1 MLCHRSFLSPIS
13 ISSCMSVTKTLYHA
27 SYAIL
32 AGLLAATRFVII
44 PANIQMPLLTGSI
57 LFIASHRS
65 LKLNELDAITGKRS
79 SDSESISK
87 KDAMMFPVFGS
98 LALFSLYI
106 AYKFI
111 GKEYMNMLLTSY
123 IMLAGVSAV
132 ANTLEPFHNPLFSS
146 SWREK
151 KHLIHFHIPKILQK
165 IFGEEGQDEF
175 RMHFSK
181 QDVISHLVGLG
192 LAGVFLQTKD
202 FTIHNLFGICFSVQA
217 IRLVS
222 LGQFLNAFILLWG
235 LFVYDVFW
243 VFGTDVMVTV
253 ALSFEAPAKIIFP
266 QSFEPWKQGILG
278 LGDIVIPGIFVALCL
293 RFDDFIHRRSIN
305 KPHHRKNISILESFP
320 KPYFYTVFVNYLFGL
335 GATAL
340 AMHWMKAA
348 QPALLYLVPFTTISV
363 AILPL
368 IKGHIK
374 DLFAYTEDDEKKD
387 NKKEESKETPKKR
400 GKSPAADNGSTRTS
414 PRLNSKGPEGRTR
427 KASEDKKKK

>member
-1 MLCHRSFLSPIS
+1 
-13 ISSCMSVTKTLYHA
+13 MSVTKTLYYG
-27 SYAIL
+27 SYAII
-32 AGLLAATRFVII
+32 AGLLAATRFFII
-44 PANIQMPLLTGSI
+44 PANIQMPLLTGAI
-57 LFIASHRS
+57 LFIGSHQS
-65 LKLNELDAITGKRS
+65 LKLSELDSVTGKRS
-79 SDSESISK
+79 PDSEAISK
-87 KDAMMFPVFGS
+87 KDAMMFPLFGS

-111 GKEYMNMLLTSY
+111 GKEYMNLLLTSY

-132 ANTLEPFHNPLFSS
+132 ANTLEPFFAPLFTSAN
-146 SWREK
+146 WKDK
-151 KHLIHFHIPKILQK
+151 KHLIHFNIPSILRK
-165 IFGEEGQDEF
+165 LVAEEGQTEF

-181 QDVISHLVGLG
+181 QDVVSHLVGLA
-192 LAGVFLQTKD
+192 LAAYFLKTKD
-202 FTIHNLFGICFSVQA
+202 FTIHNLFGISFSIQA

-222 LGQFLNAFILLWG
+222 LGQFINAFILLWG

-293 RFDDFIHRRSIN
+293 RFDDFLHRRAA
-305 KPHHRKNISILESFP
+305 KKAHHRMNINIFESFP
-320 KPYFYTVFVNYLFGL
+320 KPYFYTVSINYLFGL

-363 AILPL
+363 ALVAL
-368 IKGHIK
+368 IKGQMK
-374 DLFAYTEDDEKKD
+374 DVFAYSEDDEDK
-387 NKKEESKETPKKR
+387 KKEEIKETPSKKR
-400 GKSPAADNGSTRTS
+400 GTSTSLTPKETSNRTS
-414 PRLNSKGPEGRTR
+414 PRVNKAPEGRTR